1 MAYFLVGNDNS
12 SFFSKRTTWDLEAAI
27 NASKSG
33 DVIEIQPGYVFQGTN
48 LLIDKDI
55 SIIGKVSSNN
65 LNEFP
70 EIRNA
75 IIVKNCNVVLNNL
88 IINIC
93 EESNALVIKENSKVI
108 TSNLIVENQFTGG
121 EVYPL
126 CFLEDSEL
134 ILQNSVFISEI
145 SVSSHHSTFKA
156 VESHI
161 NGSVISDNSTIT
173 IDSSEIK
180 TEIGPCL
187 EIVNSSVF
195 NVNKSN
201 LLCEN
206 VLEHQVFVSKDSEGS
221 MSGTSISF
229 LNDDNEYHCAL
240 GLINTNIEIDSVNVE
255 TLHSI
260 NSKIILKSTLL
271 VNQTASVGS
280 NTRLYGNELFIAG
293 KYNGDVNFFVN
304 GKSCVELKTL
314 AIGAESNPDIKI
326 ERGVSFD
333 VKNILSLRTDKE
345 DNLIVDEDGS
355 LLIDEREI
363 QSEYFGEKTANE
375 KLEEMIGLDNLKNE
389 VKEFIAIS
397 KMNKIRKDQGYNVS
411 GFTLHSLFIGNP
423 GTGKTTVARLMGQLL
438 YENQIISADKYVET
452 SRSDLVGQYIGHT
465 AQKTREV
472 LESALGGVLFID
484 EAYTLATGG
493 DNDFGIEAINEILK
507 FMEDHRQDLVII
519 FAGYTKDMER
529 FLEMNEGLRSRIPNT
544 FTFDDYTVEQL
555 VKIGFDELTA
565 NGYKVEYDLY
575 KNLIEN
581 NLEKSNDHSN
591 GRWVRNQNEKI
602 LRKLAVFMFEKGTED
617 LNTIPN
623 EVIKQCYL

>member
-1 MAYFLVGNDNS
+1 M
-12 SFFSKRTTWDLEAAI
+12 
-27 NASKSG
+27 
-33 DVIEIQPGYVFQGTN
+33 
-48 LLIDKDI
+48 
-55 SIIGKVSSNN
+55 
-65 LNEFP
+65 
-70 EIRNA
+70 
-75 IIVKNCNVVLNNL
+75 
-88 IINIC
+88 
-93 EESNALVIKENSKVI
+93 
-108 TSNLIVENQFTGG
+108 
-121 EVYPL
+121 
-126 CFLEDSEL
+126 
-134 ILQNSVFISEI
+134 
-145 SVSSHHSTFKA
+145 
-156 VESHI
+156 
-161 NGSVISDNSTIT
+161 
-173 IDSSEIK
+173 
-180 TEIGPCL
+180 
-187 EIVNSSVF
+187 
-195 NVNKSN
+195 
-201 LLCEN
+201 
-206 VLEHQVFVSKDSEGS
+206 
-221 MSGTSISF
+221 
-229 LNDDNEYHCAL
+229 
-240 GLINTNIEIDSVNVE
+240 
-255 TLHSI
+255 
-260 NSKIILKSTLL
+260 
-271 VNQTASVGS
+271 
-280 NTRLYGNELFIAG
+280 
-293 KYNGDVNFFVN
+293 
-304 GKSCVELKTL
+304 KTL

-411 GFTLHSLFIGNP
+411 GFTLHSLFLGNP

-507 FMEDHRQDLVII
+507 FMEDHRQDLV
-519 FAGYTKDMER
+519 
-529 FLEMNEGLRSRIPNT
+529 PNT

>member
-55 SIIGKVSSNN
+55 TIIGKVSSND

-70 EIRNA
+70 EIRNS
-75 IIVKNCNVVLNNL
+75 IIVRNCNVVLNNL

-93 EESNALVIKENSKVI
+93 SESNALIIKENSKVI
-108 TSNLIVENQFTGG
+108 TNNLFVENQLTDG

-126 CFLEDSEL
+126 CYLEESEL
-134 ILQNSVFISEI
+134 ILENSFLKSKIST
-145 SVSSHHSTFKA
+145 SSDCSTIKIL
-156 VESHI
+156 ESKI
-161 NGSVISDNSTIT
+161 IGSVLNDNSTIT
-173 IDSSEIK
+173 IQSSEIE
-180 TEIGPCL
+180 TENRPCL
-187 EIVNSSVF
+187 VILNNSVF
-195 NVNKSN
+195 NVNQTK
-201 LLCEN
+201 LLCQN
-206 VLEHQVFVSKDSEGS
+206 ILNRYVFLCEDSEGDIS
-221 MSGTSISF
+221 ESSIAF
-229 LNDDNEYHCAL
+229 LDDDNEYHCAL
-240 GLINTNIEIDSVNVE
+240 GLINTNIEIDSVNVD
-255 TLHSI
+255 TLNSI
-260 NSKIILKSTLL
+260 NSKIFLKNRLF
-271 VNQTASVGS
+271 VNQTASIKD
-280 NTRLYGNELFIAG
+280 NTRLFGSELFIAG
-293 KYNGDVNFFVN
+293 EYNGDVNFFVN
-304 GKSCVELKTL
+304 EKSCVELKTI
-314 AIGAESNPDIKI
+314 AIGANSEPDIKI
-326 ERGVSFD
+326 ERGVTFD
-333 VKNILSLRTDKE
+333 VKNILSLRVDE
-345 DNLIVDEDGS
+345 ENNLIVDEDGS

-363 QSEYFGEKTANE
+363 QLEYFGDKTANE
-375 KLEEMIGLDNLKNE
+375 KLDEMIGLDNLKNE

-411 GFTLHSLFIGNP
+411 GFTLHSLFLGNP

-575 KNLIEN
+575 KDLIEN

-602 LRKLAVFMFEKGTED
+602 LRKLAVFMFDGGTED
-617 LNTIPN
+617 LNNIPDV
-623 EVIKQCYL
+623 VIKQCYL

>member
-27 NASKSG
+27 NASKQG
-33 DVIEIQPGYVFQGTN
+33 DVIEIQAGYVFQGTN

-55 SIIGKVSSNN
+55 SIIGKVSSDD

-70 EIRNA
+70 EIRNS
-75 IIVKNCNVVLNNL
+75 IIVRNCNVVLNNL

-93 EESNALVIKENSKVI
+93 EESNALNIKDNSKVI
-108 TSNLIVENQFTGG
+108 TSNFIVENQLTDG

-126 CFLEDSEL
+126 CYLEDSEL
-134 ILQNSVFISEI
+134 ILENSVFISEI

-156 VESHI
+156 RESNI
-161 NGSVISDNSTIT
+161 NGCVISDNSIIT
-173 IDSSEIK
+173 IDSSEIN
-180 TEIGPCL
+180 TEHGPCL

-195 NVNKSN
+195 KVNESKLMCKN
-201 LLCEN
+201 IFEN
-206 VLEHQVFVSKDSEGS
+206 QVFVSKDSEGV

-229 LNDDNEYHCAL
+229 LSEDNEYHCAL
-240 GLINTNIEIDSVNVE
+240 GLINTNIEIDSVDVV
-255 TLHSI
+255 TLYSI
-260 NSKIILKSTLL
+260 NSKIFLKSRLFVDQS
-271 VNQTASVGS
+271 VNISDSTHVF
-280 NTRLYGNELFIAG
+280 GNELVIAG
-293 KYNGDVNFFVN
+293 QYNGDVNFFAN
-304 GKSCVELKTL
+304 GKSCIELNTIAIGLKTK
-314 AIGAESNPDIKI
+314 PDIKI

-333 VKNILSLRTDKE
+333 VENILSLRTDE
-345 DNLIVDEDGS
+345 ENNLILDEEGS
-355 LLIDEREI
+355 LLIDDREI
-363 QSEYFGEKTANE
+363 QIEYFGEKTANE

-411 GFTLHSLFIGNP
+411 GFTLHSLFLGNP

>member
-1 MAYFLVGNDNS
+1 M
-12 SFFSKRTTWDLEAAI
+12 
-27 NASKSG
+27 
-33 DVIEIQPGYVFQGTN
+33 
-48 LLIDKDI
+48 
-55 SIIGKVSSNN
+55 
-65 LNEFP
+65 
-70 EIRNA
+70 
-75 IIVKNCNVVLNNL
+75 
-88 IINIC
+88 
-93 EESNALVIKENSKVI
+93 
-108 TSNLIVENQFTGG
+108 
-121 EVYPL
+121 
-126 CFLEDSEL
+126 
-134 ILQNSVFISEI
+134 
-145 SVSSHHSTFKA
+145 
-156 VESHI
+156 
-161 NGSVISDNSTIT
+161 
-173 IDSSEIK
+173 
-180 TEIGPCL
+180 
-187 EIVNSSVF
+187 
-195 NVNKSN
+195 
-201 LLCEN
+201 
-206 VLEHQVFVSKDSEGS
+206 
-221 MSGTSISF
+221 
-229 LNDDNEYHCAL
+229 
-240 GLINTNIEIDSVNVE
+240 
-255 TLHSI
+255 
-260 NSKIILKSTLL
+260 
-271 VNQTASVGS
+271 
-280 NTRLYGNELFIAG
+280 
-293 KYNGDVNFFVN
+293 
-304 GKSCVELKTL
+304 
-314 AIGAESNPDIKI
+314 
-326 ERGVSFD
+326 
-333 VKNILSLRTDKE
+333 
-345 DNLIVDEDGS
+345 
-355 LLIDEREI
+355 IDEREI
-363 QSEYFGEKTANE
+363 QSEFFGEKTANE

-411 GFTLHSLFIGNP
+411 GFTLHSLFLGNP

-484 EAYTLATGG
+484 EAYTLATGV